1 MKKLFTLL
9 LLVTATL
16 AVYAQK
22 EVSGV
27 VEDEQG
33 QPIIGAS
40 VIAKGTTIGTAT
52 DIDGKFKMDVPATV
66 KTLIVTFMGMEK
78 KEVAAGKNLKIVL
91 REDAK
96 LLEEVVVTG
105 YGNVSKGGFTG
116 SVEAVKAEDIE
127 KKNPSDVT
135 KAMAVRWL
143 VFRWLTPLV
152 SRVR

>member
-33 QPIIGAS
+33 QPVIGAS

-52 DIDGKFKMDVPATV
+52 DIDGQFKMDVPATSPRPPRNRAPHSRRRPRSP
-66 KTLIVTFMGMEK
+66 
-78 KEVAAGKNLKIVL
+78 AA
-91 REDAK
+91 
-96 LLEEVVVTG
+96 
-105 YGNVSKGGFTG
+105 VSPAPAWSAFTG
-116 SVEAVKAEDIE
+116 SA
-127 KKNPSDVT
+127 SG
-135 KAMAVRWL
+135 
-143 VFRWLTPLV
+143 
-152 SRVR
+152 